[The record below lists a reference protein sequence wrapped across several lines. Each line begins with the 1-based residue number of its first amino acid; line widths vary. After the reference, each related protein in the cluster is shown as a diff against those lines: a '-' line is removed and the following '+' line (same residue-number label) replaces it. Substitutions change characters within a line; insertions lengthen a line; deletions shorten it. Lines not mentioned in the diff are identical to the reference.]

1 MMRVVVLVLTASP
14 LLAWHGPT
22 SLMMSSSSS
31 SYCYRRSSSSA
42 SHSSAFWGSAVVT
55 NDDISWSSASTSSSA
70 RCNIY
75 MRKQKASDKRT
86 SRQQRGGASS
96 SSVAVASSS
105 AAAAASVLLGS
116 IGTMTRS
123 PMQGA
128 VWNQKQLPLVL
139 PQKQQQQQL
148 QRQQQQPYD
157 VIAPGAGASGGGR
170 GRSRK
175 RATGYQILA
184 HYQNH
189 FLTDL
194 TNEYKAEEDVILQ
207 RILYGDPIQLER
219 SGSAVL
225 FDMMLAHRG
234 RLYTDHVY
242 RLTKAAAKYNKTT
255 TKPDNNGRLLHHTF
269 RNNDILLLTK
279 QPHGVGDIYGARPLK
294 DTTSTGLLEARI
306 LNQGPTYIDIV
317 LPELLAETDESS
329 SSSSSSNT
337 VYRVDQFISPVPY
350 QRMVNA
356 LSQLTAVVSPAGT
369 TGNNNNATSIS
380 AIRMDNVIRE
390 AIVSTYAFTEA
401 ASPLRGDPEVCQ
413 VAELVR
419 DGYILYCP
427 SFDLYTQRFSLL
439 DRKSSLYPYHH
450 HRHWYCSPIACPD
463 RPWGIPKS

>member
-1 MMRVVVLVLTASP
+1 MMRLLVLALAASP

-22 SLMMSSSSS
+22 ALMMSSSPSS
-31 SYCYRRSSSSA
+31 CYRRSISS
-42 SHSSAFWGSAVVT
+42 SHSSAFWGSVVVT
-55 NDDISWSSASTSSSA
+55 NDDISWSSSSSS
-70 RCNIY
+70 RCNLY

-96 SSVAVASSS
+96 AVLSSSS
-105 AAAAASVLLGS
+105 AAAAVLLGS

-139 PQKQQQQQL
+139 PQQQQQQQQVQ

-157 VIAPGAGASGGGR
+157 VIAPGAPASGGGR

-219 SGSAVL
+219 SGQAVL
-225 FDMMLAHRG
+225 FDMTLEHRG

-242 RLTKAAAKYNKTT
+242 RLTKATAKHNQQEKTT
-255 TKPDNNGRLLHHTF
+255 KLDNGRLLRHTF

-317 LPELLAETDESS
+317 LPELLAETDESA

-369 TGNNNNATSIS
+369 TGTNNNATSIS

-419 DGYILYCP
+419 VGYI
-427 SFDLYTQRFSLL
+427 FKF
-439 DRKSSLYPYHH
+439 
-450 HRHWYCSPIACPD
+450 
-463 RPWGIPKS
+463 